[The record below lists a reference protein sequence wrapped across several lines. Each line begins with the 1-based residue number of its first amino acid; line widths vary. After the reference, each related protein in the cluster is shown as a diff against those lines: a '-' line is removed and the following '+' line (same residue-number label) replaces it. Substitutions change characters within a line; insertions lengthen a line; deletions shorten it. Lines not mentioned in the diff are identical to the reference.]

1 MQWFYN
7 LKIGQKIIGLVI
19 IMALFIS
26 LVGFMGYYYNQKA
39 GKQVLSLYQDD
50 LLPIQWLNEVRRE
63 FHVNQT
69 NLLELIVTSNFD
81 KKNQILQDI
90 ERRTRN
96 IDQAIKNYKQ
106 SKLSSYEAEQLIL
119 LEQSVKKYR
128 IERKKIIELV
138 NAGEKEE
145 ALAKYQEVKKM
156 LDQIAYN
163 LKNLSTYTTELAENT
178 NKQNHLDALLAK
190 RLIIIICL
198 LAIFLSLG
206 IGYFLASLISKPL
219 SIVVQNLEEVAEG
232 NLAIQPM
239 DFSFQDEIGELS
251 KSVNLMLDKLRSMV
265 KDIAASSQEVAASS
279 QNLSANAEEASQ
291 ASDHIS
297 NALQAIVVGGEKS
310 SHESENVS
318 STLMEFSAGIEEITA
333 NSHSAADNSKQAS
346 QAAMEGNKKITYAV
360 EQMAII
366 NNTVTGTAEI
376 VSVLGASSQE
386 IGKIVET
393 ITGIAEQTNLL
404 ALNAA
409 IEAARA
415 GEQGKGFAVVAEE
428 VRGLASQSREAAG
441 EIAQLITAIQQKNK
455 QAVSSMEEGTRE
467 VKIGIEA
474 VNEAGQSFEKI
485 LQSVEEVSAQIHDIS
500 TAIEDM
506 ATETN
511 NLVSSANMIRDGI
524 KQAGQSTQEI
534 ASSSEEATASL
545 QEVASSSVLLAKM
558 AEKLE
563 GIVRQFK
570 L

>member
-297 NALQAIVVGGEKS
+297 NALQSIVVGGEKS